1 MAISQ
6 TLAIPSE
13 PITRAAA
20 QSLYPA
26 AAYKNRVIWISDD
39 PIWGQAIYGSNGSVW
54 RPSYGARRQA
64 FQRTTDGSGN
74 VTLTTADFTE
84 AWPNPPHVDVQFYT
98 GNARDRPLV
107 TARSTTSVTIQLVRQ
122 NSLTVLG
129 LDVLGLGTTP
139 VTGSVITVELT
150 EL

>member
-1 MAISQ
+1 MALTQ
-6 TLAIPSE
+6 TIVIPSE
-13 PITRAAA
+13 PITRATA

-26 AAYKNRVIWISDD
+26 ASYKNRVVWISDD
-39 PIWGQAIYGSNGSVW
+39 PVFGQALYASNGTIW

-84 AWPNPPHVDVQFYT
+84 AWPASPHVDVQFYT
-98 GNARDRPLV
+98 GNARDRALV

-122 NSLTVLG
+122 NALTVLG

-139 VTGSVITVELT
+139 VTGSVVTIELT

>member
-1 MAISQ
+1 MALTQ
-6 TLAIPSE
+6 TVVTPSE
-13 PITRAAA
+13 PITRASA

-26 AAYKNRVIWISDD
+26 SAYKNRVIWISDD
-39 PIWGQAIYGSNGSVW
+39 PVFGQAIYGSNGVVW

-84 AWPNPPHVDVQFYT
+84 AWPNAPHVDVQFYT